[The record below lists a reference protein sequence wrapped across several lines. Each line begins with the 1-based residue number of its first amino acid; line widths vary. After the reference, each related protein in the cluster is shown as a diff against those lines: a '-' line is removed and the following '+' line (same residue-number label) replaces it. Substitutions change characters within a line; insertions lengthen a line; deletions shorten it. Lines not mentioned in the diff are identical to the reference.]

1 MFNLEELEQ
10 LVAFADEGT
19 LSKAAEKL
27 HISQP
32 TITRTMKHLE
42 EVFEVALFERS
53 KNRIAF
59 NEVGLLAVKKARAI
73 LTLSK
78 NSIQDVQSFDQSLK
92 TIYVDAI
99 APAPLWKLLPKLN
112 RENPSMT
119 ISSKILDN
127 NEVII
132 ANVKENK
139 ATLGIVTE
147 KVDDTLNYQ
156 YLWKENLSVCLPKSH
171 ALLNDNP
178 QTLSFKDI
186 NGYNFLLE
194 SELGF
199 WDRLCRQKMP
209 VSRFLVQQNEL
220 DFAELVK
227 SSSLPFFI
235 TEATDVS
242 RYDLTNRIV
251 IPVSD
256 SEAKVEY
263 FIVKEKHF
271 PEVGSAHRD

>member
-42 EVFEVALFERS
+42 EVFKVALFERS
-53 KNRIAF
+53 KNKIAF
-59 NEVGLLAVKKARAI
+59 NKTGLLAVKKARAI

-78 NSIQDVQSFDQSLK
+78 DSIHDVQVFDQSLK
-92 TIYVDAI
+92 TIYIDSI

-112 RENPSMT
+112 HKYPSMT

-127 NEVII
+127 NETII
-132 ANVKENK
+132 SNIKSGK
-139 ATLGIVTE
+139 ATLGIVT
-147 KVDDTLNYQ
+147 KRLDDTLNYQ
-156 YLWKENLSVCLPKSH
+156 YLCKENLSVCLPQNH
-171 ALLNDNP
+171 PLLNKNSEI
-178 QTLSFKDI
+178 LSFTDI

-199 WDRLCRQKMP
+199 WDKLCRQKMP
-209 VSRFLVQQNEL
+209 ASRFLVQQDE
-220 DFAELVK
+220 FEFTELVK
-227 SSSLPFFI
+227 NSSLPFF
-235 TEATDVS
+235 TTQATNLS
-242 RYDLTNRIV
+242 RYDLSNRV
-251 IPVSD
+251 ILPLSD
-256 SEAKVEY
+256 SEAEANYYVVESKKNTS
-263 FIVKEKHF
+263 IK
-271 PEVGSAHRD
+271 